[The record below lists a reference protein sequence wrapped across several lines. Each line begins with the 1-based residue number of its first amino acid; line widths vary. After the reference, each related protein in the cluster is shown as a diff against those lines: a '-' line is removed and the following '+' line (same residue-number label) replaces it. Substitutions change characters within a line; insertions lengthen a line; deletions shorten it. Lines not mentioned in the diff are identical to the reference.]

1 MRENIPFIPER
12 DVKPREKGLTMMMDK
27 GLSLREAEN
36 FVASSAEFTD
46 VVKFGFGTALITH
59 ELEEKNHV
67 YKEGNLIT
75 YFGGTLFELYVIR
88 GLFDDYR
95 RLLDKYG
102 MEMAEVSDG
111 SMILPH
117 NEKLQYIEK
126 LSEQVTVL
134 SEVGSKQADVVFP
147 PNVWVAMMKAE
158 LEAGS
163 WKVIAEARESGTT
176 GIYNPDG
183 SANTTL
189 IDDIIKQ
196 VQIENVIWDST
207 TNTTSIIIRNSGTRT
222 RTIIDLYVRRPS
234 DIYTPITP
242 FFTNLG
248 TGKLLSVDQTFTII
262 LRWPNTLDS
271 SWASNQTYCFMIKP
285 KTGISRV
292 FNSSTPA

>member
-1 MRENIPFIPER
+1 MIENIPFIPER
-12 DVKPREKGLTMMMDK
+12 DAKPREKGLTMMMDK

-59 ELEEKNHV
+59 ELEEKNRA

-189 IDDIIKQ
+189 IDDIVKQ
-196 VQIENVIWDST
+196 VQIENVIWEA
-207 TNTTSIIIRNSGTRT
+207 
-222 RTIIDLYVRRPS
+222 
-234 DIYTPITP
+234 PIKSQQAW
-242 FFTNLG
+242 FINLLGANVNLG
-248 TGKLLSVDQTFTII
+248 NIAPSEVVALETLRLGLRGDTFFQF
-262 LRWPNTLDS
+262 LPDDLKQFPER
-271 SWASNQTYCFMIKP
+271 
-285 KTGISRV
+285 
-292 FNSSTPA
+292 